1 MSRPDP
7 ELAAERDAVAAG
19 WAVRLADGPLG
30 AEDTVALQAWLD
42 ADPANAE
49 AMETIV
55 ESWRAVEAYAG
66 APELLSLRQQALQS
80 AERAHR
86 SRGAGR
92 RRAQPRW
99 MAAAAAACLVAIA
112 AGGWSWLSPKAY
124 ATGLGERRVV
134 ALADGS
140 RISLDGETQ
149 VRVRYALGRRSL
161 WLDRGRAKFEVA
173 KDPTRPFTVRS
184 HGEEVVATGTAFS
197 VELIGRQVRVVLYE
211 GHVAVLHTA
220 GGVRRTL
227 AVGRDQAP
235 ADRVLT
241 PGHELIAAAG
251 PGRQP
256 AATLVPVDPVRSL
269 AWEGGQLVFE
279 DEPLSTAVAR
289 INRSAS
295 TPLEIGDA
303 ATGQVRISGV
313 FQAGDTGHFVQ
324 GLTAA
329 FPVRAQ
335 AQGERILLSQDQ
347 SRIVRGR

>member
-1 MSRPDP
+1 MSRPD
-7 ELAAERDAVAAG
+7 LDHAGVRDAAAAQ

-30 AEDTVALQAWLD
+30 SEDTIALQAWLD
-42 ADPANAE
+42 ADPSNAA
-49 AMETIV
+49 AMEAIV

-86 SRGAGR
+86 SHAPRGVR
-92 RRAQPRW
+92 PRW
-99 MAAAAAACLVAIA
+99 MAAAAAACLVLV
-112 AGGWSWLSPKAY
+112 AGGGWAWLSPRAY

-140 RISLDGETQ
+140 RMSLDGETR

-173 KDPTRPFTVRS
+173 KDPLRPFTVRS
-184 HGEEVVATGTAFS
+184 RGEEVVATGTAFS
-197 VELIGRQVRVVLYE
+197 VEVIGRQVRVVLYE
-211 GHVAVLHTA
+211 GHVAVLHTSR
-220 GGVRRTL
+220 GVRQTL
-227 AVGRDQAP
+227 GVGREQAP
-235 ADRVLT
+235 ADKVLT
-241 PGHELIAAAG
+241 PGHELIAAPG
-251 PGRQP
+251 PGP
-256 AATLVPVDPVRSL
+256 KLAAVLVRVDPVRSL

-289 INRSAS
+289 INRSAA
-295 TPLEIGDA
+295 TPLAIGDA

-329 FPVRAQ
+329 FPVRAE
-335 AQGERILLSQDQ
+335 AEADRIVLSQD
-347 SRIVRGR
+347 RARTVRGR